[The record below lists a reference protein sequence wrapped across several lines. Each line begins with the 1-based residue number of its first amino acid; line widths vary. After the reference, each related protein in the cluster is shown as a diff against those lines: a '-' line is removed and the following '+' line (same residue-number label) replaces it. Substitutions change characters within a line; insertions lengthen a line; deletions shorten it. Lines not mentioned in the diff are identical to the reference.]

1 MLGTRL
7 PRHRK
12 FNYEPRFW
20 NPEQE
25 RREKKHRIEFK
36 RSYLKRKAKQRSL
49 IWLFVLTAMV
59 IWAMTFMARV
69 GK

>member
-7 PRHRK
+7 PKHRK

-20 NPEQE
+20 KPEQE
-25 RREKKHRIEFK
+25 KREGHRIEFK
-36 RSYLKRKAKQRSL
+36 RSYLKKKAQQRSL
-49 IWLFVLTAMV
+49 IWLFVLTAIV
-59 IWAMTFMARV
+59 IWAIHFMTRL